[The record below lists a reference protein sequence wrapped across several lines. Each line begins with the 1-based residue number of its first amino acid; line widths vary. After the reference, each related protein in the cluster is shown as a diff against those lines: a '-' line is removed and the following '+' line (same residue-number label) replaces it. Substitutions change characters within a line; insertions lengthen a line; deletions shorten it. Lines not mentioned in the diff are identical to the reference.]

1 MFKKIISLSLCIS
14 LVLSSVSLQYAN
26 ENQGKDEA
34 TENVA
39 TQSTIIDAADEEDEG
54 DDELSIS
61 TSSDADFDDDSIMV
75 STSSEA
81 DDTNEDK
88 DSVEEDDASGSS
100 EDDNPVV
107 ATKNEVEN
115 FDATFSNEDDSTLAA
130 TESDLAIEATASQI
144 SFATESELIET
155 NINEYLHGY
164 TGKGI
169 LQKKKGFKPQSLD
182 DDLYG
187 TDDLPAVYD
196 AIKNASLL
204 FDDSDHLIEIA
215 KPKVVIV
222 LNWNEGTDWFVSDKT
237 DYNYYKI
244 NDHLFYYY
252 KRSTQTHIFQT
263 HHPRSI
269 AMRFGFESVVNELLE
284 QFTLCN
290 IWEDIPKSIDDLFVK
305 EPVKHNWLLRNELI
319 ADLASALIKSHSVM
333 CGQQLVDI
341 LNINGITKD
350 NGEAYVHGRGIY
362 KPIKAAWDY
371 YHNQLGDEQTAY
383 NIAMAFVNANGEY
396 AYD

>member
-1 MFKKIISLSLCIS
+1 MNPSYDSMQQELVDRFSLHYEGLIQQFANKIKDLHYEGMPEPHIPVIGSKYGLSKYKIAFFGIETAWWHEMES
-14 LVLSSVSLQYAN
+14 FMSVALSDPRAA
-26 ENQGKDEA
+26 A
-34 TENVA
+34 T
-39 TQSTIIDAADEEDEG
+39 
-54 DDELSIS
+54 LH
-61 TSSDADFDDDSIMV
+61 FDDIEDMTCLGWTNNPHTSFWDFIFQFLASMFHVDVTDVRAGKYPDLIHSFIWGNTNSI
-75 STSSEA
+75 ERYDIQA
-81 DDTNEDK
+81 K
-88 DSVEEDDASGSS
+88 DNDVE
-100 EDDNPVV
+100 
-107 ATKNEVEN
+107 
-115 FDATFSNEDDSTLAA
+115 
-130 TESDLAIEATASQI
+130 
-144 SFATESELIET
+144 
-155 NINEYLHGY
+155 
-164 TGKGI
+164 
-169 LQKKKGFKPQSLD
+169 
-182 DDLYG
+182 
-187 TDDLPAVYD
+187 PAVYD